1 MPGQGARKYSI
12 YNRVPSKEN
21 GQLMFKRLR
30 LLDGVWERTLKD
42 SVRVR
47 PAECM
52 ISLGTILCWL
62 GGEVTEGRFGLA
74 QLSTFWFQLI

>member
-12 YNRVPSKEN
+12 YNTVPNMEN
-21 GQLMFKRLR
+21 GQLMFKRPR
-30 LLDGVWERTLKD
+30 LLDGVWERTFKD
-42 SVRVR
+42 SVRAR

-62 GGEVTEGRFGLA
+62 DGEVTERRFGLT
-74 QLSTFWFQLI
+74 QLSTFWSQLI